1 MLLTTEAIV
10 LHCFD
15 YSETSVIV
23 RLLTRDAGVQS
34 AMARGAR
41 RAKSRF
47 GTALDLF
54 AQGAAQIHLKQGRE
68 LQTLGAFDIANGRA
82 EIGTDLGRFASASA
96 LVELVLRF
104 GAADET
110 NEEMFDA
117 LADALDQIAA
127 SDAARAGEAG
137 LAGAWRLVSQLGFA
151 PSLDACAL
159 CHDELGQDA
168 PAPFSHAAGGV
179 LCVRC
184 AAHHPGARALP
195 PNARAAIGAWCDTG
209 SSASA
214 PLVPRELRAHQRLLR
229 EFLHHH
235 VADGRALNAFDVWE
249 LGAWSTA

>member
-1 MLLTTEAIV
+1 MLLTTDAII

-23 RLLTRDAGVQS
+23 RLVTRDAGVQS

-54 AQGAAQIHLKQGRE
+54 AQGSAQIHMKQGRE
-68 LQTLGAFDIANGRA
+68 LQTLGAFEIMNARA
-82 EIGTDLGRFASASA
+82 GIGGDLGRFASASA
-96 LVELVLRF
+96 VVELVLRF
-104 GAADET
+104 GAADDT

-117 LADALDQIAA
+117 LANSLDRIAA
-127 SDAARAGEAG
+127 CEPERAGEAG
-137 LAGAWRLVSQLGFA
+137 LAGAWQLVSEMGFA

-159 CHDELGQDA
+159 CHDDVGGDA
-168 PAPFSHAAGGV
+168 AAPFNHAAGGV
-179 LCVRC
+179 VCADC
-184 AAHHPGARALP
+184 AAQYPGARALP
-195 PNARAAIGAWCDTG
+195 PNARAAIGAWCNAG
-209 SSASA
+209 RGAGA
-214 PLVPRELRAHQRLLR
+214 PLGPRELRAHQRLLR

>member
-1 MLLTTEAIV
+1 MLLTTDAII

-23 RLLTRDAGVQS
+23 RLVTRDAGVQS

-54 AQGAAQIHLKQGRE
+54 AQGAAQIHMKQGRE
-68 LQTLGAFDIANGRA
+68 LQTLGAFEITNARA
-82 EIGTDLGRFASASA
+82 GIGSDLGRFASASA
-96 LVELVLRF
+96 VVELVLRF
-104 GAADET
+104 GAADDT

-117 LADALDQIAA
+117 LADSLDRIAA
-127 SDAARAGEAG
+127 CEPEHAGEAG
-137 LAGAWRLVSQLGFA
+137 LAGAWQMVSQLGFA

-159 CHDELGQDA
+159 CHEDVGADPAA
-168 PAPFSHAAGGV
+168 PSTPAAGGV
-179 LCVRC
+179 MCTNC
-184 AAHHPGARALP
+184 AAQYPGSRALP
-195 PNARAAIGAWCDTG
+195 PNARVAIRDWCDAG
-209 SSASA
+209 HSPGA
-214 PLVPRELRAHQRLLR
+214 PLAPRELRAHQRLLR

-235 VADGRALNAFDVWE
+235 VADGRTLHAFEVWE

>member
-1 MLLTTEAIV
+1 MLLTTDAIV

-23 RLLTRDAGVQS
+23 RLVTRDAGVQS

-54 AQGAAQIHLKQGRE
+54 AQGAAQIHMKEGRE
-68 LQTLGAFDIANGRA
+68 LQTLGAFEITNARA
-82 EIGTDLGRFASASA
+82 GIGSDLGRFASASA
-96 LVELVLRF
+96 VVELVLRF

-117 LADALDQIAA
+117 LADSLDRIA
-127 SDAARAGEAG
+127 SCEPEHAGEAG
-137 LAGAWRLVSQLGFA
+137 LAGAWLMVSQLGFA

-159 CHDELGQDA
+159 CHDEVSDDGA
-168 PAPFSHAAGGV
+168 APFNHAAGGV
-179 LCVRC
+179 MC
-184 AAHHPGARALP
+184 ANCGRQYPGSRALP
-195 PNARAAIGAWCDTG
+195 PNARAAIRAWCDSG
-209 SSASA
+209 HHAGA
-214 PLVPRELRAHQRLLR
+214 PLAARDLRAHQRLLR